1 MLMFNYSYWYRYVLY
16 LNDVPSLVI
25 EFCSF
30 MLVPVGMF
38 LLPNQ
43 REHEKI
49 HDKDPEIRSISLS
62 GFD

>member
-16 LNDVPSLVI
+16 LNDTSSLVI
-25 EFCSF
+25 EFLSF
-30 MLVPVGMF
+30 MLVPIGLF

-49 HDKDPEIRSISLS
+49 HERDP
-62 GFD
+62 

>member
-16 LNDVPSLVI
+16 LNDTYSLVI
-25 EFCSF
+25 EFLSF
-30 MLVPVGMF
+30 MLVPIGLF

-49 HDKDPEIRSISLS
+49 HERDP
-62 GFD
+62 